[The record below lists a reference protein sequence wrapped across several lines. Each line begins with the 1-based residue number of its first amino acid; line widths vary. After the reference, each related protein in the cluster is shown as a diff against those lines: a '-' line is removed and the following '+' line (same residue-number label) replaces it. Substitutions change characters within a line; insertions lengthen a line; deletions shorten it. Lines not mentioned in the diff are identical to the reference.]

1 MRVSLVLVV
10 AGILAL
16 TPMLWAA
23 FCSEGF
29 ARATARL
36 TIWVRV
42 AASGLLCVVYALVTI
57 ARGIFEWR
65 WFAVY
70 LLLPVAV
77 SAMLA
82 WAARVDPKQTGD
94 WREFAVLLVL
104 GLAVDLRWFEPAW
117 PRGMAV
123 FNKMVLL
130 DAGIWGFGSVRRLGG
145 VGFDLRLRARDL
157 RIGVREFL
165 FYAPV
170 AIVLGLALGFL
181 HTHAHW
187 PDGWRLAEALML
199 TFFFIAVPEE
209 LFFRGWM
216 QNLLERRVGRG
227 WALAVTAVIFGLS
240 HFNKRAGSF
249 YGHFNWKYVL
259 LAAIAGVFY
268 GRAWRQERRVG
279 ASAVTHTLV
288 DTVWS
293 MWLR

>member
-1 MRVSLVLVV
+1 MRVSVPLVI
-10 AGILAL
+10 AAIFALA
-16 TPMLWAA
+16 PMMWAA
-23 FCSEGF
+23 FSAEGF
-29 ARATARL
+29 ARTTARL
-36 TIWVRV
+36 PVRVRV
-42 AASGLLCVVYALVTI
+42 ALPGLLCVPYALV
-57 ARGIFEWR
+57 ALSHGMFEWG

-77 SAMLA
+77 AALLA
-82 WAARVDPKQTGD
+82 WGGAH
-94 WREFAVLLVL
+94 WRAFVVLLVL

-123 FNKMVLL
+123 FNKMLLL
-130 DAGIWGFGSVRRLGG
+130 DAGIWGFGAVRRLEG

-157 RIGVREFL
+157 RVGLREFC
-165 FYAPV
+165 FYAPA

-181 HTHAHW
+181 HTHARW
-187 PDGWRLAEALML
+187 PEGWRLVSAAVF

-216 QNLLERRVGRG
+216 QNLLERRIGRG
-227 WALAVTAVIFGLS
+227 WALGVTAVVFGLS
-240 HFNKRAGSF
+240 HFNKRAV
-249 YGHFNWKYVL
+249 YFNWRYVV
-259 LAAIAGVFY
+259 LAGIAGVFY

>member
-1 MRVSLVLVV
+1 MDAVVVIAGCLVL
-10 AGILAL
+10 A
-16 TPMLWAA
+16 PMLWAA
-23 FCSEGF
+23 FWSAGF
-29 ARATARL
+29 ARRTARVPMG
-36 TIWVRV
+36 VRV
-42 AASGLLCVVYALVTI
+42 AAPGLLCGVYALVAM

-65 WFAVY
+65 WFAMY

-77 SAMLA
+77 AVMLA
-82 WAARVDPKQTGD
+82 WAARVDPEQSGD
-94 WREFAVLLVL
+94 WREFVVLLVL

-130 DAGIWGFGSVRRLGG
+130 DAGIWGFGAVRRLNG

-157 RIGVREFL
+157 RVGLREFC

-170 AIVLGLALGFL
+170 AIALGLALGFL
-181 HTHAHW
+181 HVHARW
-187 PDGWRLAEALML
+187 PEASRLAGALL
-199 TFFFIAVPEE
+199 FTFFFIAVPEE

-216 QNLLERRVGRG
+216 QNLLERRIGRG
-227 WALAVTAVIFGLS
+227 WALAVTAVVFGLS
-240 HFNKRAGSF
+240 HFNKRAV
-249 YGHFNWKYVL
+249 HFNWRYVL

>member
-1 MRVSLVLVV
+1 MRVDAELVI
-10 AGILAL
+10 AGVLAL
-16 TPMLWAA
+16 APMLWAA
-23 FCSEGF
+23 FWAEGF
-29 ARATARL
+29 ARWTARL
-36 TIWVRV
+36 PMGVRV
-42 AASGLLCVVYALVTI
+42 SAPGLLCGVYVLVAA

-77 SAMLA
+77 AAMLA
-82 WAARVDPKQTGD
+82 WVDGRQSGD
-94 WREFAVLLVL
+94 WREFVVLLVL
-104 GLAVDLRWFEPAW
+104 GMAVDLRWFEPAW

-130 DAGIWGFGSVRRLGG
+130 DAGIWGFGAVRQLGG
-145 VGFDLRLRARDL
+145 VGFDLRLRVRDL
-157 RIGVREFL
+157 RVGLREFC

-181 HTHAHW
+181 HAHARW
-187 PDGWRLAEALML
+187 PEGWRLASALVF

-240 HFNKRAGSF
+240 HFNKRAV
-249 YGHFNWKYVL
+249 HFNWRYVV